1 MNVVDRGPRVPEDN
15 RPSLSRIRRIVE
27 SHGGTVRLEDGEAG
41 RRALT
46 FTLPAP
52 AEARITP
59 FEMAELLER
68 VEACLRV
75 RPGPA
80 DEAYRFGAV
89 EVDFR
94 RAEVRRGGVPVAL
107 AAKELLL
114 LRYFVEHR
122 GDLLTRNELLDGV
135 WGYDAMPLT
144 RTVDV
149 HVAWLRK
156 KLEPEPRQPR
166 YIVTV
171 HKFGYKFV
179 G

>member
-1 MNVVDRGPRVPEDN
+1 VDAPHRERRSSAE
-15 RPSLSRIRRIVE
+15 RLPSLSLIRRIVE
-27 SHGGTVRLEDGEAG
+27 SHGGTVRLEGGETG
-41 RRALT
+41 ALT
-46 FTLPAP
+46 FTLPAT

-75 RPGPA
+75 RPETAPA
-80 DEAYRFGAV
+80 AYRFGSV

-94 RAEVRRGGVPVAL
+94 RAEVRRSGTLVAL
-107 AAKELLL
+107 AAKELRL
-114 LRYFVEHR
+114 LRYFVQHR
-122 GDLLTRNELLDGV
+122 GELLTRNELLDGV

-166 YIVTV
+166 FILTV
-171 HKFGYKFV
+171 HKLGYKFV